1 MTIPHDQSSLPKFA
15 RPSGANSIRLRLAS
29 IYFVVT
35 GVWTILAICWALV
48 AGASAKPGLAVA
60 VKESPL
66 GYFLGPGL
74 RILFG
79 VAWIWTGVLLARRSR
94 RGGILAVVLL
104 VLPLVAVAASVRPPS
119 TLFLVL
125 SVFGL
130 LLVAS
135 VWKELG

>member
-1 MTIPHDQSSLPKFA
+1 MTNPNDQSRLPKFA
-15 RPSGANSIRLRLAS
+15 PSSRTNSIRLRLAS

-35 GVWTILAICWALV
+35 GVWTILVICWAL
-48 AGASAKPGLAVA
+48 ATAASQPELASA
-60 VKESPL
+60 VKKNTP

-79 VAWIWTGVLLARRSR
+79 VVWIWTGVLLDRRSR

-104 VLPLVAVAASVRPPS
+104 VLPLIAVAASVRPAS
-119 TLFLVL
+119 TLSFVL
-125 SVFGL
+125 SVLGL

-135 VWKELG
+135 AWKELG

>member
-1 MTIPHDQSSLPKFA
+1 LPKFA

-35 GVWTILAICWALV
+35 GVWPILVICWALV
-48 AGASAKPGLAVA
+48 SAFSVNPGLAA
-60 VKESPL
+60 AMREDPL

-79 VAWIWTGVLLARRSR
+79 IATIWTGVLLDRRSR

-104 VLPLVAVAASVRPPS
+104 VLPLVAVAASVRPPN
-119 TLFLVL
+119 TLVFVL

-130 LLVAS
+130 FLVAS